1 MNSVDACGKGGVYIA
16 YITAAGAAFNGA
28 FMISALMGILMH
40 RCDNRD
46 DMLKSVLVGSTTVA
60 LMASFF
66 CLSCTFLVLI
76 LFDFECM
83 DDGNTKDDITYIWI
97 IGLLSFITNTVFVF
111 STFVLTEPSSRP
123 ASNSVT
129 PDTRGGGIFFY
140 VKPPPP
146 YRKDERSH
154 AAFRNPLY
162 PELYAYVV
170 DTAPRKIRDTLPLNN
185 PRRIVT
191 SYHVMKLLLCMALI
205 FGIPTVI
212 FFITNLIFSMQ
223 WLKNKDEC
231 GGSSLFMTYFSFAGT
246 VYFGVDAAFSIIGS
260 LILYFTKKFRM
271 LSRYVLITIVVSFV
285 FVIIEGIALAISI
298 LLSLDTSC
306 LNEKPVQTFFVAS
319 WILVMEYWKVLVQQ
333 NQGMTMPGSKQFWS
347 SFRIC

>member
-1 MNSVDACGKGGVYIA
+1 
-16 YITAAGAAFNGA
+16 
-28 FMISALMGILMH
+28 MISALMGILMH

-146 YRKDERSH
+146 YSES
-154 AAFRNPLY
+154 
-162 PELYAYVV
+162 
-170 DTAPRKIRDTLPLNN
+170 
-185 PRRIVT
+185 
-191 SYHVMKLLLCMALI
+191 
-205 FGIPTVI
+205 
-212 FFITNLIFSMQ
+212 
-223 WLKNKDEC
+223 
-231 GGSSLFMTYFSFAGT
+231 
-246 VYFGVDAAFSIIGS
+246 
-260 LILYFTKKFRM
+260 
-271 LSRYVLITIVVSFV
+271 
-285 FVIIEGIALAISI
+285 
-298 LLSLDTSC
+298 
-306 LNEKPVQTFFVAS
+306 
-319 WILVMEYWKVLVQQ
+319 
-333 NQGMTMPGSKQFWS
+333 
-347 SFRIC
+347 